1 MDDLRLYFLG
11 PPRFERGDQLL
22 DTDTRKAT
30 ALLAYLALSGE
41 RQTRDALAALL
52 WPDFD
57 DGQRRRGKKLGRSE
71 SAEPANKE

>member
-1 MDDLRLYFLG
+1 MDQLQLYFLG
-11 PPRFERGDQLL
+11 PPRFERAGQVL

-30 ALLAYLALSGE
+30 AILAFLALTGK

-57 DGQRRRGKKLGRSE
+57 DSRARRRCPNRISDCIRNGE
-71 SAEPANKE
+71 TA